1 MTVGTVVGTLLVAI
15 GLSCLTQPLAAQVSV
30 EVSVAHERADY
41 HFDGPS
47 SYDTVELVP
56 HFFEQH
62 YVLDN
67 VWLEAMVRHRAGVT
81 RVGATPVR
89 QLPATDYDTFNN
101 PGGVVW
107 VSGTTGDARVHS
119 VRLDHAIDL
128 GRTGAVSWSGGYQ
141 LQIDRASF
149 LAGHRTDVRNGV
161 LVSEQTVTTAEYT
174 SAQRHNVFFSGLV
187 AHDLGR
193 RWQARLTAT
202 AAPASIARLAIE
214 LPSKYPGQTLVYTA
228 AGLAALA
235 RVELTP
241 RVSRLPVSVHLEGG
255 RAWSYR
261 STARASQR
269 RLAVG
274 VTVGR
279 PAR

>member
-1 MTVGTVVGTLLVAI
+1 M
-15 GLSCLTQPLAAQVSV
+15 
-30 EVSVAHERADY
+30 
-41 HFDGPS
+41 
-47 SYDTVELVP
+47 
-56 HFFEQH
+56 
-62 YVLDN
+62 
-67 VWLEAMVRHRAGVT
+67 
-81 RVGATPVR
+81 R

-174 SAQRHNVFFSGLV
+174 SAQRHNVFFSG
-187 AHDLGR
+187 AGARDLGR

-202 AAPASIARLAIE
+202 AAPASISRLAIE
-214 LPSKYPGQTLVYTA
+214 LPAKYPGQTLVYTA
-228 AGLAALA
+228 AGLSALA
-235 RVELTP
+235 RLELMP
-241 RVSRLPVSVHLEGG
+241 RVSPLPVSVHLEVG

-261 STARASQR
+261 STASASQR
-269 RLAVG
+269 TLALG
-274 VTVGR
+274 VTIGHR
-279 PAR
+279 AQ